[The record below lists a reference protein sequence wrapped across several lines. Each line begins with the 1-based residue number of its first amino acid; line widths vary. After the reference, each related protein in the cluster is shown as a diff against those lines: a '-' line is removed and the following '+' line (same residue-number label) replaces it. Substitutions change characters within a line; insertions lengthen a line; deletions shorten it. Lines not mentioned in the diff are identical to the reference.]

1 MIGLTGRI
9 ELESFEKHYHHH
21 EPYHHHVHH
30 PPPPLTGY
38 SLSEAFIFSSIN
50 PKYDN
55 RLFVELQ
62 VQYKKT
68 TSYEC
73 VASIKLFRRSK
84 QQQNNLMC
92 ATWTELVVFLYWTCN
107 STNKLLSHFGLIDA
121 KMRASDKE

>member
-73 VASIKLFRRSK
+73 VAFIKLFRRSK

-92 ATWTELVVFLYWTCN
+92 AT
-107 STNKLLSHFGLIDA
+107 
-121 KMRASDKE
+121 